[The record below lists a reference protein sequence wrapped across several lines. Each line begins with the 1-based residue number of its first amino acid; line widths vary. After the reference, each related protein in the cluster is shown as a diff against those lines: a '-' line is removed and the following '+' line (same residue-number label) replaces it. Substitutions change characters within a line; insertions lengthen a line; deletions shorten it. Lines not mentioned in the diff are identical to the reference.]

1 MPKRKRYAN
10 ADKDYNGTLQKNA
23 VARQIAQGRKLLHR
37 ALKTAKGFERQ
48 KLGKRLTRAD
58 STELKARL
66 NMEIDVLRALDL
78 DNVANTHMYKTFFK
92 IKAFRYS
99 GFMTEDLVK
108 KEKEEKSTDAHSIAM
123 NNVVSGILNMKT
135 IKETTE
141 RIVKDMYH
149 TLGIPISTQRLKSE
163 SDTKHS
169 VNRQDS
175 SVDIIPKL
183 HLPAKKEIIKQN
195 DIKSPDEGAIES
207 SEEIERINFLG
218 SLDIQEDASL
228 DEDNWSQY
236 DEKLGTSSSETDS
249 EKGEY
254 SKRRAPLLSS
264 PPKLDAES
272 EDINQSRPHDSLSRK
287 AFAQAKPRLESKAY
301 YETTP
306 KIPIKPGLS
315 TFLPT
320 LMGGYWS
327 GSEESASDIEDLAPI
342 SKKNRRG
349 QRERRAIAEKKYGQ
363 KAKHI
368 VSGQASNSKSK
379 ERDEGWDLRRGATI
393 NTGLA
398 GRGQYPRRAFSRP
411 KPQQQIDKTTIKIGR
426 DGANQVRHRDDV
438 GILHPSWQAAKKA
451 KEKKQTAVFHGKKVT
466 FD

>member
-10 ADKDYNGTLQKNA
+10 ADKDHNGELQKNA

-78 DNVANTHMYKTFFK
+78 DNVANTHMHKTFLK
-92 IKAFRYS
+92 IKAFRDS
-99 GFMTEDLVK
+99 GLITEDLVK
-108 KEKEEKSTDAHSIAM
+108 KKEEKCTEDHSIAM

-149 TLGIPISTQRLKSE
+149 TLGIPISTQKLKSE
-163 SDTKHS
+163 SDTKRY
-169 VNRQDS
+169 VNHQDS
-175 SVDIIPKL
+175 AADMNPKL
-183 HLPAKKEIIKQN
+183 HLPVKREIIKQN
-195 DIKSPDEGAIES
+195 DIKSPDKGAIGS
-207 SEEIERINFLG
+207 SEKTEQNNILG
-218 SLDIQEDASL
+218 NLDTEEDASL

-249 EKGEY
+249 EKLEY
-254 SKRRAPLLSS
+254 SKSRAPPLCS
-264 PPKLDAES
+264 PSKLDDES
-272 EDINQSRPHDSLSRK
+272 EDNNQSRPHDSSSLKS
-287 AFAQAKPRLESKAY
+287 FTQAKPQLESKADY
-301 YETTP
+301 VSP
-306 KIPIKPGLS
+306 LKIPSKPGLS

-327 GSEESASDIEDLAPI
+327 GSEESASDLEDLAPV

-368 VSGQASNSKSK
+368 VSGQGSNSKSK
-379 ERDEGWDLRRGATI
+379 ERDEGWDLRRGATS
-393 NTGLA
+393 NSGLA

-411 KPQQQIDKTTIKIGR
+411 KPQQQIDKRTIKIGG
-426 DGANQVRHRDDV
+426 DGANKLRHRDDV